1 MTPKKT
7 AKVQP
12 QYEEEV
18 IPAAATVTITKDDSE
33 GFEATIVNNTD
44 EPVPFPSIHTS
55 PRGVYV
61 AYAPFDFDGEH
72 YEAGDEF
79 TPRKSWLRDTA
90 FEEFR
95 SVELKRGGAVGIA
108 FLVPG
113 EVIDKKTGDRAQSRQ
128 ILPVKEA

>member
-12 QYEEEV
+12 KYEYEEEV
-18 IPAAATVTITKDDSE
+18 IPQAATEYEERNTVAVNDVTIATKPAPEKS
-33 GFEATIVNNTD
+33 GT
-44 EPVPFPSIHTS
+44 
-55 PRGVYV
+55 YV
-61 AYAPFDFDGEH
+61 AYAPFDHDGEH
-72 YEAGDEF
+72 YETGDEF

-113 EVIDKKTGDRAQSRQ
+113 EIIDKKTGDRAQSRQ